1 MECKTCRTT
10 SFHHRFMRKLFP
22 EGYQQDSSMVE
33 KGASAEKLLDFIPAA
48 MVWLS
53 DQQNGGSSDDIP
65 THRHVCGPRG
75 HVSHSDYSSFFH
87 SQPHEPP
94 SAQPIHG
101 GAPAVRDH
109 RSKRRLRGWCD
120 GGHYR
125 WRAGHMAHSHYRS
138 LRRLRVR
145 SVGSRD
151 LYDPCPA
158 KR

>member
-1 MECKTCRTT
+1 
-10 SFHHRFMRKLFP
+10 MRKLFP

-65 THRHVCGPRG
+65 THRPVCGPRG

-94 SAQPIHG
+94 SAQPIHR
-101 GAPAVRDH
+101 GAASTHRPPPKTPPRPAPE
-109 RSKRRLRGWCD
+109 
-120 GGHYR
+120 
-125 WRAGHMAHSHYRS
+125 
-138 LRRLRVR
+138 
-145 SVGSRD
+145 RD
-151 LYDPCPA
+151 LPCY
-158 KR
+158 